1 MSMIRQRTFT
11 VMHPRGL
18 GLAPGDSGPQ
28 VPGTDASTQYGTTL
42 YNNLVS
48 QIDDLTSGIAYRDDL
63 LAQGSAVAGGS
74 FQTWL
79 AQNQNLLMW
88 GGLGL
93 FALVILPKVLG
104 GHR

>member
-18 GLAPGDSGPQ
+18 GDNTATGPQ
-28 VPGTDASTQYGTTL
+28 QGDAGTQYGTQL
-42 YNNLVS
+42 YNNLLA

-63 LAQGSAVAGGS
+63 LAQGSAVAGNS
-74 FQTWL
+74 FQGWL